1 MYFFRNLASK
11 LKYNLQPAIFSNIS
25 KRILNLPTFIKRFS
39 HDATGT
45 FETEADLLEYEE
57 MSNISLGTIAGGQR
71 IFIIQPYIKW
81 GRRKRLNTTPQLQ
94 MSEAEALISTLPRWV
109 VVDKKCVPLLSLGRN
124 KLIGRGA
131 IEELKQ
137 RIQSSNYVTGIFV
150 SLNLLKLAQI
160 EELQKEFN
168 LPIFDR
174 YSIVIHIF
182 RLHAKTPEA
191 KLQVALAEIPLIWK
205 KFVEDHNDLH
215 RINIKEWRKRILQT
229 RQQNLKKELKKVQQQ
244 HYLVRRKRKLLDIP
258 SVAIVGYTNA
268 GKTSLIR
275 ALTGDTSLIPRNQL
289 FATLDT
295 TAHEGYLPSRL
306 KILYMDT
313 IGFIQDVPEGMLA
326 PFIVTLEDALD
337 SDVIIHIYD
346 ASHPDQLAQI
356 DHVRSTLESLNRYN
370 RPIIEIAN
378 KCDLIEKNTVPEEI
392 IAISATKQIGVDLLR
407 KRIENE
413 ILNSTGRRHIR
424 MRVESGTEAFAW
436 LYKELTVTNT
446 EPDKDNPQYM
456 FIDVIATETQL
467 YKFKRFLRN

>member
-1 MYFFRNLASK
+1 MFCLRKLASK
-11 LKYNLQPAIFSNIS
+11 VMFTLQPAVFSSRKQII
-25 KRILNLPTFIKRFS
+25 KLPFIQRFS

-57 MSNISLGTIAGGQR
+57 MSNISLGTVAGGQR
-71 IFIIQPYIKW
+71 IFIIQPYVKW

-124 KLIGRGA
+124 KLLGRGA
-131 IEELKQ
+131 MAELKQ
-137 RIQSSNYVTGIFV
+137 RIHSSNYVTGIFV
-150 SLNLLKLAQI
+150 SLNLLKLVQI

-168 LPIFDR
+168 LPVFDR

-244 HYLVRRKRKLLDIP
+244 HFLVRRKRKLLDIP

-295 TAHEGYLPSRL
+295 TAHEGYLPSRM

-326 PFIVTLEDALD
+326 PFLVTLEDALD

-346 ASHPDQLAQI
+346 ASHPDQLAQT